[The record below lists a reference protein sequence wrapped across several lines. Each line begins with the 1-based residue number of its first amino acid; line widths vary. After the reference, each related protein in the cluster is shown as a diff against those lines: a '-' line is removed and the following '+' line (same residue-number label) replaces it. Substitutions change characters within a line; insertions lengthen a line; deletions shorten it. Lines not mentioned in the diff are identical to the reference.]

1 MLISL
6 NLLEMITLGIGPTFT
21 VNLYML
27 KKKDV
32 RNRLGKKL
40 LAELINKGAQ
50 ERINLWLM

>member
-6 NLLEMITLGIGPTFT
+6 NLLEMITLGIGPAFT
-21 VNLYML
+21 VNLYIL